1 MTKFIITE
9 EEKNR
14 IMGLY
19 EQPIQP
25 PGTTLKKFEAE
36 AYVYNDAITTFIVS
50 KFVTSGSNVKMF
62 LDNNTR
68 YSINFMGPI
77 YDTKTNKQLQ
87 LYPRADFINID
98 ETNYKQIA
106 KTYGIPLL

>member
-25 PGTTLKKFEAE
+25 PGNTLKKFNAE
-36 AYVYNDAITTFIVS
+36 AYVEDDAISVFTVS
-50 KFVTSGSNVKMF
+50 RLTTSGSNVKMF
-62 LDNNTR
+62 LDNNTM
-68 YSINFMGPI
+68 YSNNFTGPI
-77 YDTKTNKQLQ
+77 YDVKTNKV
-87 LYPRADFINID
+87 LYKDARFINID
-98 ETNYKQIA
+98 GTNYKQIA
-106 KTYGIPLL
+106 KSYGIPS